1 MALITSKESNV
12 FDTNEIKRGDMIRL
26 KFSDDANAI
35 NGIVA
40 KVTSDTLSVFYL
52 PETAN
57 VTNYINIRTEDV
69 NDWAAILWS
78 SDLETIKSFEG
89 GGTDGTA

>member
-1 MALITSKESNV
+1 MALLTSKESSV
-12 FDTNEIKRGDMIRL
+12 FDTSEIKRGDVIRL
-26 KFSDDANAI
+26 KFSDDTDAV

-40 KVTSDTLSVFYL
+40 NVTSDTLRVFYL
-52 PETAN
+52 PEMAN

-78 SDLETIKSFEG
+78 DDLETVKSFEG
-89 GGTDGTA
+89 GVTDGTA